1 MGTDDAVSHTV
12 NSIEKGLLR
21 QQYVNAVFM
30 DIQGAFDNIHPD
42 AINEAMKDSGIPPY
56 IRKWYFNL
64 LTSREWECT
73 IDNIT
78 VKAKLNSGIPQGAA
92 LSPPVGWNPSMD
104 KLLTLIDTVD
114 VEQQTKSFAVQR
126 E

>member
-1 MGTDDAVSHTV
+1 MSLTSHLLKGLEHVINYHIEEETFVKYPRHKKQYAFQNNMGTDDAVSHTV

-64 LTSREWECT
+64 LTSRE
-73 IDNIT
+73 
-78 VKAKLNSGIPQGAA
+78 
-92 LSPPVGWNPSMD
+92 
-104 KLLTLIDTVD
+104 
-114 VEQQTKSFAVQR
+114 
-126 E
+126 